1 MMKKT
6 LRRWQVLPCA
16 ALALALVVAG
26 CSDNGDDDSSG
37 GGADVSVLGKANTAT
52 GTPVEIFFP
61 TTGSK
66 AATYT
71 HETEVAKRPWPTLTS
86 ISVASTVT
94 PTPLPSART
103 RCQPPRPA
111 NAPTRPAVRRR

>member
-1 MMKKT
+1 MMKKR

-71 HETEVAKRPWPTLTS
+71 HETEVAKRPCRTSTS

-94 PTPLPSART
+94 PSH
-103 RCQPPRPA
+103 
-111 NAPTRPAVRRR
+111 